1 MANAPIQVTGLRE
14 AQRAISQIDPTLRR
28 EMAGALREAV
38 EPARAHVANTA
49 PRRSGRTASSI
60 TTRVNRSSVAI
71 GSRLPHIGPLMFGRR
86 IPHPGHGH
94 TRPHLRGNRPN
105 PFIIEGVESS
115 ASSIED
121 RLAPRIQSVLD
132 RLFPDS

>member
-1 MANAPIQVTGLRE
+1 MARAPIQVTGLRE
-14 AQRAISQIDPTLRR
+14 AQRAITQIDPTLRR
-28 EMAGALREAV
+28 EMAGALRDAV

-60 TTRVNRSSVAI
+60 STRVNRSSVAI

-94 TRPHLRGNRPN
+94 VRPHVRGNRPN
-105 PFIIEGVESS
+105 PFIPEGVESQVS
-115 ASSIED
+115 VIEH
-121 RLAPRIQSVLD
+121 RVTPRIQQVLD
-132 RLFPDS
+132 RLFPD